1 MKIPQLMIEE
11 LNTTMD
17 FLEEAHKSRRQLVDT
32 LLEILDERDTI
43 IDDLTSEINRLT
55 CQNKVLMD
63 LQNIK
68 RAD

>member
-11 LNTTMD
+11 LNTTMN

-32 LLEILDERDTI
+32 LLEILDERDTT
-43 IDDLTSEINRLT
+43 IDDLNSEIKRLQCRIEAHGPT
-55 CQNKVLMD
+55 LNE
-63 LQNIK
+63 K